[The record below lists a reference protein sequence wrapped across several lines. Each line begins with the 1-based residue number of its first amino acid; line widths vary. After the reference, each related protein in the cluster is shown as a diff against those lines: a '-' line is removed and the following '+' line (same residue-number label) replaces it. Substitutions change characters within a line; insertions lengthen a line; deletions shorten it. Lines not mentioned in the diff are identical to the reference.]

1 MYTENLTPNT
11 LLAILKANGYDT
23 TKASISRYM
32 QDGLVM
38 RPLQKPTRQKKEE
51 RAYYHPLAIIEV
63 MAAILL
69 FRGDYLEYKSQQRI
83 ARLTDRDLFYGRI
96 CHYANLFPTRLI
108 GLEKYYTSIDNYP
121 FEEFEYK
128 NKLIMNYKSVK
139 SYQTFISKKLDEEL
153 GLREEQHLSKAYKN
167 FSYFVYADT
176 FNHLCKIHEE
186 MLSNIDD
193 YIKRLK

>member
-32 QDGLVM
+32 QDGLVI
-38 RPLQKPTRQKKEE
+38 RPLQKPTRQKNEE

-69 FRGDYLEYKSQQRI
+69 FRGDYLEYKSRMRI

-96 CHYANLFPTRLI
+96 CHYANLFPTYLI
-108 GLEKYYTSIDNYP
+108 GLDKYYTSIDNYP
-121 FEEFEYK
+121 YEEFEYK
-128 NKLIMNYKSVK
+128 SKLPMDYKSIK
-139 SYQTFISKKLDEEL
+139 SYQNFISKKFDEEL
-153 GLREEQHLSKAYKN
+153 NLREEDRLSKAYKN
-167 FSYFVYADT
+167 FAYFVYADT
-176 FNHLCKIHEE
+176 YNHLYKIHEE

>member
-11 LLAILKANGYDT
+11 LIAILKANGYDT

-38 RPLQKPTRQKKEE
+38 RPLQKPTRQPNEE

-63 MAAILL
+63 MTAILL
-69 FRGDYLEYKSQQRI
+69 FRGDYLQYKSQQRI
-83 ARLTDRDLFYGRI
+83 ARLTDRDLFFGRV
-96 CHYANLFPTRLI
+96 CHYANLFPAHLV
-108 GLEKYYTSIDNYP
+108 GLEQYYTSIDNYP
-121 FEEFEYK
+121 YEEFEYK
-128 NKLIMNYKSVK
+128 NRLVMNYKSIK
-139 SYQTFISKKLDEEL
+139 FYQSFISKKFDEEL
-153 GLREEQHLSKAYKN
+153 NLREEQQLSKAYKN

-186 MLSNIDD
+186 ILSNIDD
-193 YIKRLK
+193 YTKQFK